1 MSKNNIN
8 WIEAPMPDSSPGTKL
23 VTYFVN
29 DTESRSRLMLVEFP
43 VGFTREQTGHYPA
56 YEELLILDGSLK
68 ISGHEFKKDD
78 YVLFPPNFTRSNT
91 RCPEGCLAL
100 VWWSSKP
107 GWSRGKHE
115 QFNDEIIFKLNND
128 IKSANFIELNKN
140 GEFNLEV
147 YNGIYELIISHI
159 GFQTIKYNFD
169 TSTYTKPLEFSLL
182 EEESLLDEVVINGK
196 ENNEEWEYNFSV
208 FIREFIGTSEF
219 SKSCTIQ
226 NPKVLFFEFDSQNNI
241 LTAEAIEPLH
251 IKNKALGYDIFY
263 DLKHFSIEKKITK
276 YLGYSYFKES
286 KNKFTSKMHQ

>member
-68 ISGHEFKKDD
+68 ISGYEFKKDD

-91 RCPEGCLAL
+91 SCPEGCLAL

-107 GWSRGKHE
+107 GWSRGRHE

-140 GEFNLEV
+140 GEFN
-147 YNGIYELIISHI
+147 
-159 GFQTIKYNFD
+159 
-169 TSTYTKPLEFSLL
+169 
-182 EEESLLDEVVINGK
+182 
-196 ENNEEWEYNFSV
+196 SV
-208 FIREFIGTSEF
+208 FINSEENITTVNKPFIGLDLNS
-219 SKSCTIQ
+219 
-226 NPKVLFFEFDSQNNI
+226 FEFVEGETTETLERS
-241 LTAEAIEPLH
+241 
-251 IKNKALGYDIFY
+251 
-263 DLKHFSIEKKITK
+263 K
-276 YLGYSYFKES
+276 YFL
-286 KNKFTSKMHQ
+286 KFTNF